1 MFKRIPLP
9 FFSSKGSRIIGGFQT
24 TNEEKRS
31 GIDELTDNLVQDIR
45 LEHFDDAL
53 NQILALMNVTEK
65 EKVKRVQ
72 VLLALERK
80 IIRCLQQGRDEEA
93 IEELRDIIDEYK
105 RLNLLERSQALEL
118 TLNQFLLE
126 FNRKITE
133 TDEPSIIDEVDTT
146 QNTLEVLEY
155 RSKRAIRR
163 FLQGKTD
170 DAVQNLIEIIDGFR
184 QLQMIDRAQ
193 ALENWMHQFLEMKV
207 DEDIKNKS
215 LTELLNEDPE
225 LQNQLLSFRTQQIIK
240 RFHEGNPRRAVLEY
254 NEIVND
260 YKHQGRLDIVETL
273 EIWFN
278 LFITKNYL
286 MPTQKQQ
293 IQAVPSAKVVA
304 QPSSP
309 TPTPPTPPISPKKIV
324 PESLPINDKFKEKIS
339 KIKDLLKQFEE
350 SL

>member
-1 MFKRIPLP
+1 ME
-9 FFSSKGSRIIGGFQT
+9 Q
-24 TNEEKRS
+24 
-31 GIDELTDNLVQDIR
+31 
-45 LEHFDDAL
+45 FDSAL
-53 NQILALMNVTEK
+53 NQIINLMNVTEK

-80 IIRCLQQGRDEEA
+80 VIRRLQQGRDEEA

-105 RLNLLERSQALEL
+105 RLNLTERSQALEL

-126 FNRKITE
+126 FNRKLAEI
-133 TDEPSIIDEVDTT
+133 DEPPTVEKVDIR
-146 QNTLEVLEY
+146 QNALNMLEY

-170 DAVQNLIEIIDGFR
+170 DAVQDLIEIIDGFR
-184 QLQMIDRAQ
+184 QLNMPDRAQ
-193 ALENWMHQFLEMKV
+193 TLENWMHQFLEMKV
-207 DEDIKNKS
+207 DEDEKNRP
-215 LTELLNEDPE
+215 LTDLLDSDPE
-225 LQNQLLSFRTQQIIK
+225 LERQLLSFRTHQIIK
-240 RFHEGNPRRAVLEY
+240 RFHEGNPRRAVLDY
-254 NEIVND
+254 NEVVND
-260 YKHQGRLDIVETL
+260 YKRQGKMDLVETL

-286 MPTQKQQ
+286 VPPKPVQP
-293 IQAVPSAKVVA
+293 IQATTTPKTVV
-304 QPSSP
+304 QPSPPAHSP
-309 TPTPPTPPISPKKIV
+309 PPPLPSIKTGI